1 MGRRTGIVNV
11 VAIGLVLTSAAV
23 YAMNMVVVAP
33 SVGVALAMLLGALLL
48 ASRDAPSSDKQP
60 RVQLAASAVVVTLA
74 LGTVFV
80 VGSGNDRPLRILR
93 DLAWSEAGLGV
104 WMTYS
109 ALLSLSFTRRLEVAF
124 DDTSRA
130 RWREGDVTFGV
141 DLARSIVVRAQPSW
155 AALVV
160 ETAWPEPR
168 PEAVEELVKIAS
180 TAPSAEV
187 ASLKEK
193 MQGKGGTAAADAR
206 WELAR
211 IACDV
216 VLETRGRDSD
226 DVGGAS
232 AGRFIVQ
239 AAKAVRDD
247 EDANRIFSALVLP
260 AVARR
265 A

>member
-1 MGRRTGIVNV
+1 MGRRTGIVNI
-11 VAIGLVLTSAAV
+11 VALGLVLTSAAV
-23 YAMNMVVVAP
+23 YSMNLAVMAP
-33 SVGVALAMLLGALLL
+33 SVGLALAIM
-48 ASRDAPSSDKQP
+48 
-60 RVQLAASAVVVTLA
+60 LAAVLVASIESLPPRLGVAVSAVVVTIG

-80 VGSGNDRPLRILR
+80 IGDTAPDHATRVLRN
-93 DLAWSEAGLGV
+93 LAWSQTALGV

-109 ALLSLSFTRRLEVAF
+109 AILSLSVVSRRVDVVF
-124 DDTSRA
+124 DDKTRA
-130 RWREGDVTFGV
+130 HWREGDVTFGV
-141 DLARSIVVRAQPSW
+141 DLARRIVVRAQPSW

-168 PEAVEELVKIAS
+168 PETVDELVKTVA
-180 TAPSAEV
+180 TAPRAEV
-187 ASLKEK
+187 SALKEK
-193 MQGKGGTAAADAR
+193 MHGKGGTSTSDAR

-211 IACDV
+211 LACDV
-216 VLETRGRDSD
+216 VLETQGREGD
-226 DVGGAS
+226 DVGGAA
-232 AGRFIVQ
+232 AGRFIMQ

>member
-11 VAIGLVLTSAAV
+11 VAIALVLTSAAV
-23 YAMNMVVVAP
+23 YSMNMRVVAP
-33 SVGVALAMLLGALLL
+33 SVGAALALMLAAVLVTSIESL
-48 ASRDAPSSDKQP
+48 PP
-60 RVQLAASAVVVTLA
+60 RLNVAASAVVVTIG
-74 LGTVFV
+74 LGTVLV
-80 VGSGNDRPLRILR
+80 IGNATDHATHVLRN
-93 DLAWSEAGLGV
+93 LAWTEAALGV

-109 ALLSLSFTRRLEVAF
+109 AILTLSVLSQRSEVAF
-124 DDTSRA
+124 DDASRA
-130 RWREGDVTFGV
+130 HWRDGDLTFGV
-141 DLARSIVVRAQPSW
+141 DLARRIVVRAQPSW

-168 PEAVEELVKIAS
+168 PEAVDELVKTMA
-180 TAPSAEV
+180 TAPHAEV

-193 MQGKGGTAAADAR
+193 MHGKGGTSTSDAR

-211 IACDV
+211 LACDV
-216 VLETRGRDSD
+216 VTETHGREGD
-226 DVGGAS
+226 DVGGAA

-239 AAKAVRDD
+239 AAKVVRDD
-247 EDANRIFSALVLP
+247 EDAGRIFSALVLP

>member
-23 YAMNMVVVAP
+23 FSMNMSAVPP
-33 SVGVALAMLLGALLL
+33 SVGAALAMLLAAAIV
-48 ASRDAPSSDKQP
+48 ASREGTP
-60 RVQLAASAVVVTLA
+60 RASLAAAAVVVTLS
-74 LGTVFV
+74 LGTVLV
-80 VGSGNDRPLRILR
+80 VGPAVDRVTRILR
-93 DLAWSEAGLGV
+93 DLAWAEAALGV

-109 ALLSLSFTRRLEVAF
+109 ALVALTFTRRLEITF

-141 DLARSIVVRAQPSW
+141 DLARSIVVGAQPSW

-168 PEAVEELVKIAS
+168 PEVADELVKTLS
-180 TAPSAEV
+180 TASQTEV
-187 ASLKEK
+187 RALKER
-193 MQGKGGTAAADAR
+193 MHGKGGTSAADAR

-211 IACDV
+211 LACDV
-216 VLETRGRDSD
+216 VAETNGRESD

-232 AGRFIVQ
+232 AGRFIMQ

-247 EDANRIFSALVLP
+247 EDAMRIFSALVLP

>member
-11 VAIGLVLTSAAV
+11 VAIALVLTSVAV
-23 YAMNMVVVAP
+23 YAMNLPVMAP
-33 SVGVALAMLLGALLL
+33 SVGLALAILL
-48 ASRDAPSSDKQP
+48 AAVLVVSIESVPP
-60 RVQLAASAVVVTLA
+60 RMHVAASAVVVA
-74 LGTVFV
+74 IGLGTVLV
-80 VGSGNDRPLRILR
+80 IGQSNDEHALRVLR
-93 DLAWSEAGLGV
+93 NLAWTQAALGV

-109 ALLSLSFTRRLEVAF
+109 SILSLSLTRRLDVRY
-124 DDTSRA
+124 DDASRA
-130 RWREGDVTFGV
+130 KWREGDVTFGV

-168 PEAVEELVKIAS
+168 PEVVDELVKNLS
-180 TAPSAEV
+180 TAPHADV
-187 ASLKEK
+187 TALKEK
-193 MQGKGGTAAADAR
+193 MHGKGGTSSSDAR

-211 IACDV
+211 LACDV
-216 VLETRGRDSD
+216 VMETRGREGD

>member
-11 VAIGLVLTSAAV
+11 VAIALVLTSTVV
-23 YAMNMVVVAP
+23 YAMNLPVMTP
-33 SVGVALAMLLGALLL
+33 SVGLALAMSL
-48 ASRDAPSSDKQP
+48 AAVLVVSIDSLPPKMH
-60 RVQLAASAVVVTLA
+60 VAASAVVVTIGF
-74 LGTVFV
+74 GTVLV
-80 VGSGNDRPLRILR
+80 IGQTNEHATRVLRN
-93 DLAWSEAGLGV
+93 LAWTQAALGV
-104 WMTYS
+104 WMTYTS
-109 ALLSLSFTRRLEVAF
+109 VLALSFTRRLEVTF
-124 DDTSRA
+124 DDNSRA
-130 RWREGDVTFGV
+130 RWREGDVTFAV
-141 DLARSIVVRAQPSW
+141 DLARSVVVAAQPSW

-168 PEAVEELVKIAS
+168 PEVVDDLVKNLAAS
-180 TAPSAEV
+180 SATDV
-187 ASLKEK
+187 NALKEK
-193 MQGKGGTAAADAR
+193 MHGKGGTSSSDAR

-211 IACDV
+211 LACDV
-216 VLETRGRDSD
+216 VIETRGREND
-226 DVGGAS
+226 DVGGAA

>member
-23 YAMNMVVVAP
+23 YAMNLPVMTP
-33 SVGVALAMLLGALLL
+33 SVGLALAMSLAAALV
-48 ASRDAPSSDKQP
+48 ASIESLPARLH
-60 RVQLAASAVVVTLA
+60 VAASAVVVSIG
-74 LGTVFV
+74 LGTVLV
-80 VGSGNDRPLRILR
+80 IGDAHDHAGRVLRN
-93 DLAWSEAGLGV
+93 LAWSQAALGV

-109 ALLSLSFTRRLEVAF
+109 SILSLSVLSRGLEIGF
-124 DDTSRA
+124 DDKSRA
-130 RWREGDVTFGV
+130 SWREGDVTFGV
-141 DLARSIVVRAQPSW
+141 DLARRIVVRAQPSW

-160 ETAWPEPR
+160 ETAWPSPR
-168 PEAVEELVKIAS
+168 PESVEELVS
-180 TAPSAEV
+180 TLAEAPARDV

-193 MQGKGGTAAADAR
+193 MQGKGGTEAADAR

-211 IACDV
+211 LACDV
-216 VLETRGRDSD
+216 VLETRGREGD
-226 DVGGAS
+226 DVGGAA
-232 AGRFIVQ
+232 AGRFILQ

-247 EDANRIFSALVLP
+247 DDAKRIFSALVLP

>member
-1 MGRRTGIVNV
+1 MGRRTGIVNI

-23 YAMNMVVVAP
+23 YAMNLPVMTP
-33 SVGVALAMLLGALLL
+33 SVGMALAILL
-48 ASRDAPSSDKQP
+48 AAVLVASIESLPP
-60 RVQLAASAVVVTLA
+60 RMNVAASAVVVTIG
-74 LGTVFV
+74 LGTVLV
-80 VGSGNDRPLRILR
+80 IGQTNEHAARVLRN
-93 DLAWSEAGLGV
+93 LAWTQAALGV

-109 ALLSLSFTRRLEVAF
+109 AILSLSLTRRLEVRY
-124 DDTSRA
+124 DDASRA
-130 RWREGDVTFGV
+130 KWREGDVTFGV

-168 PEAVEELVKIAS
+168 PEVVDDLVKNLS
-180 TAPSAEV
+180 TAAQTDV
-187 ASLKEK
+187 TTLKEK
-193 MQGKGGTAAADAR
+193 MHGKGGTSASDAR

-211 IACDV
+211 LACDV
-216 VLETRGRDSD
+216 VTETRGREGD

>member
-11 VAIGLVLTSAAV
+11 AAIALVLTSAAV
-23 YAMNMVVVAP
+23 YAMNLPVMAP
-33 SVGVALAMLLGALLL
+33 SVGLALAILL
-48 ASRDAPSSDKQP
+48 AAVLVASIDSLPP
-60 RVQLAASAVVVTLA
+60 RMHVAASAVVVA
-74 LGTVFV
+74 IGLGTVLV
-80 VGSGNDRPLRILR
+80 IGQANGHALRVLR
-93 DLAWSEAGLGV
+93 NLAWTQAALGV

-109 ALLSLSFTRRLEVAF
+109 SILSLSLTRRLEVTF
-124 DDTSRA
+124 DDASRA

-168 PEAVEELVKIAS
+168 PEVVDDLVKNLG
-180 TAPSAEV
+180 TAAQADV
-187 ASLKEK
+187 TALKEK
-193 MQGKGGTAAADAR
+193 MHGKGGTSASDAR

-211 IACDV
+211 LACDV
-216 VLETRGRDSD
+216 VIETRGREGD

-247 EDANRIFSALVLP
+247 EDALRIFSALVLP

>member
-1 MGRRTGIVNV
+1 MAMDRRTGIVNV
-11 VAIGLVLTSAAV
+11 VAIGLVLTSGAV
-23 YAMNMVVVAP
+23 FAMNMATVAP
-33 SVGVALAMLLGALLL
+33 SVGVALAMLLAAMLL
-48 ASRDAPSSDKQP
+48 ATREASP
-60 RVQLAASAVVVTLA
+60 RVQLAASAVVVSLA

-80 VGSGNDRPLRILR
+80 VGSGNDRPVRVLR

-109 ALLSLSFTRRLEVAF
+109 ALIALSFTRRLELAF

-155 AALVV
+155 AALVI

-168 PEAVEELVKIAS
+168 PEVVGELVKLAA

-187 ASLKEK
+187 ASLKDK
-193 MQGKGGTAAADAR
+193 MQGKGGTAASDAR

-211 IACDV
+211 LACDV
-216 VLETRGRDSD
+216 VLETRGRESD

-247 EDANRIFSALVLP
+247 EDAKRIFSALVLP

>member
-11 VAIGLVLTSAAV
+11 VALALVLTSATV
-23 YAMNMVVVAP
+23 YAMNLPRMTP
-33 SVGVALAMLLGALLL
+33 SVGMALAILL
-48 ASRDAPSSDKQP
+48 AAVLVASIESLPPKMH
-60 RVQLAASAVVVTLA
+60 VAASAVVVSIGI
-74 LGTVFV
+74 GTVLV
-80 VGSGNDRPLRILR
+80 LGRTNDDHAIRVLRN
-93 DLAWSEAGLGV
+93 LAWTQAALGV
-104 WMTYS
+104 WMTYTS
-109 ALLSLSFTRRLEVAF
+109 VLSLSLTRRLEVRF
-124 DDTSRA
+124 DDKSREK
-130 RWREGDVTFGV
+130 WREGDVTFGV

-168 PEAVEELVKIAS
+168 PEVVDELVKNLGAAS
-180 TAPSAEV
+180 QTDV
-187 ASLKEK
+187 AALKEK
-193 MQGKGGTAAADAR
+193 MHGKGGTSASDAR

-211 IACDV
+211 LACDV
-216 VLETRGRDSD
+216 VSETRGREGD
-226 DVGGAS
+226 DVGGVS
-232 AGRFIVQ
+232 AGRFIMQ

>member
-1 MGRRTGIVNV
+1 MGRRTGIVNL

-23 YAMNMVVVAP
+23 FSMNMSAVAP
-33 SVGVALAMLLGALLL
+33 SVGVALAMLLAAVLV
-48 ASRDAPSSDKQP
+48 ASRESTP
-60 RVQLAASAVVVTLA
+60 RASLAASAVVVTLS
-74 LGTVFV
+74 LGTVIV
-80 VGSGNDRPLRILR
+80 VGPPADRATRILR
-93 DLAWSEAGLGV
+93 DLAWAQAGLGV

-109 ALLSLSFTRRLEVAF
+109 TLVALSFTRRLEVTY
-124 DDTSRA
+124 DDASRA
-130 RWREGDVTFGV
+130 RWREGDVTFGL

-168 PEAVEELVKIAS
+168 PEVVDELVKTMS
-180 TAPSAEV
+180 TASQTEV
-187 ASLKEK
+187 VALKEK
-193 MQGKGGTAAADAR
+193 MQGKGGTSAADAR

-211 IACDV
+211 LACDV
-216 VLETRGRDSD
+216 VSETNGREGD

-232 AGRFIVQ
+232 AGRFILQ

>member
-1 MGRRTGIVNV
+1 MGRRTGIVNI

-23 YAMNMVVVAP
+23 YAMNLSTMSP
-33 SVGVALAMLLGALLL
+33 SIGVALAMSLVAAIVVTIESLPPRLHV
-48 ASRDAPSSDKQP
+48 AS
-60 RVQLAASAVVVTLA
+60 SAVVTTLGI
-74 LGTVFV
+74 GTVIV
-80 VGSGNDRPLRILR
+80 VGQTNEHAARVLRNLG
-93 DLAWSEAGLGV
+93 WSQAALGV

-109 ALLSLSFTRRLEVAF
+109 SVLALQFTRALDVSF
-124 DDTSRA
+124 DDKSRA

-168 PEAVEELVKIAS
+168 PEVVDELVKTMATAS
-180 TAPSAEV
+180 ATEITAH
-187 ASLKEK
+187 KEK
-193 MQGKGGTAAADAR
+193 MHGKGGTSASDAR

-211 IACDV
+211 LACDV
-216 VLETRGRDSD
+216 ALEALGREGD
-226 DVGGAS
+226 DIGGAS
-232 AGRFIVQ
+232 TGLFIMQ
-239 AAKAVRDD
+239 AAKVVRDD

>member
-11 VAIGLVLTSAAV
+11 VAVALVLTSVAV
-23 YAMNMVVVAP
+23 YAMNLPVMAP
-33 SVGVALAMLLGALLL
+33 SVGLALAMLLAAALVVSIDSL
-48 ASRDAPSSDKQP
+48 PP
-60 RVQLAASAVVVTLA
+60 RMHVAASAVVVTMA

-80 VGSGNDRPLRILR
+80 IGQTNEHAPRVLRN
-93 DLAWSEAGLGV
+93 LAWTQAALGV

-109 ALLSLSFTRRLEVAF
+109 SVLSLSLTRRLEVRF

-130 RWREGDVTFGV
+130 KWREGDVTFGV

-168 PEAVEELVKIAS
+168 PEVVDELVKNLS
-180 TAPSAEV
+180 TASQTDVKA
-187 ASLKEK
+187 LKEK
-193 MQGKGGTAAADAR
+193 MHGKGGTSASDAR

-211 IACDV
+211 LACDV
-216 VLETRGRDSD
+216 VTETRGREGD

>member
-11 VAIGLVLTSAAV
+11 VAIGLALTSAAV
-23 YAMNMVVVAP
+23 YAMNMPVVAP
-33 SVGVALAMLLGALLL
+33 SVGFALAMM
-48 ASRDAPSSDKQP
+48 
-60 RVQLAASAVVVTLA
+60 LAAAVAASIESLPPKLNVATSAVVATIG
-74 LGTVFV
+74 LGTVLV
-80 VGSGNDRPLRILR
+80 IGGKTDHAARVLKN
-93 DLAWSEAGLGV
+93 LAWTQAALGA

-109 ALLSLSFTRRLEVAF
+109 ATLALSVLKSRPEVAF
-124 DDTSRA
+124 DDKSRTH
-130 RWREGDVTFGV
+130 WREGDVTFGV
-141 DLARSIVVRAQPSW
+141 DLARRIVVRAQPSW

-168 PEAVEELVKIAS
+168 PEAADELVKTLS
-180 TAPSAEV
+180 TASHTEITA
-187 ASLKEK
+187 LKEK
-193 MQGKGGTAAADAR
+193 MTGKGGTSASDAR

-211 IACDV
+211 LACDV
-216 VLETRGRDSD
+216 ALETRGRESD
-226 DVGGAS
+226 DVGGAA